1 MKKLHLAVSKD
12 NLRPQLQNIQVKDGH
27 VFATN
32 CHILVKFPINEVF
45 GENSPITKD
54 DHFYI
59 NGKEWGKFKFYNAMY
74 FTFENDILC
83 AKDKKGNNLGMI
95 KVIKENELSR
105 PFYDCNVV
113 IPNETKETVQ
123 LCQISFNHEL
133 YYNLIEV
140 FNFDTPLFNMNFYG
154 QTSTILVKSNIETD
168 TRGLG
173 VIMPI
178 QINFKEDEKN

>member
-12 NLRPQLQNIQVKDGH
+12 DLRPQLQNIQVKDGH

-32 CHILVKFPINEVF
+32 CHILVKFPVSEVF

-74 FTFENDILC
+74 FTFENDILS
-83 AKDKKGNNLGMI
+83 AKDHKGNNLGMI
-95 KVIKENELSR
+95 KVVKENELNSR
-105 PFYDCNVV
+105 FPNCDQV
-113 IPNETKETVQ
+113 IYSEEIESEAIN
-123 LCQISFNHEL
+123 QISFNHEL

-140 FNFDTPLFNMNFYG
+140 FNFKFPLFNMTFFG
-154 QTSTILVKSNIETD
+154 KQKAVLVKSNNETSNKYGNQVSN
-168 TRGLG
+168 GLG
-173 VIMPI
+173 IIMPI
-178 QINFKEDEKN
+178 QF